1 MLKLTNSE
9 LRSVAKGRIVG
20 YRGVF
25 RKELE
30 DLLSKE
36 FIKCKPAHVT
46 NVVKFENTPQDYK

>member
-30 DLLSKE
+30 DLLSKVS
-36 FIKCKPAHVT
+36 CLV
-46 NVVKFENTPQDYK
+46 NLSSNN